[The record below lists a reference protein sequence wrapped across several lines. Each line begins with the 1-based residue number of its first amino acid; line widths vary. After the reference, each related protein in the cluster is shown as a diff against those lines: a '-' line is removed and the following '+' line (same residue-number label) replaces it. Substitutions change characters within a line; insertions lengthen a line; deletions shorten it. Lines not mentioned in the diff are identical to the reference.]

1 MDVGSFF
8 YTRVSHH
15 IHTLD
20 YVEAY
25 QVEIGHSILQLKRQ
39 HIICEGHEEQWPF
52 AHTGLTQHARLLE
65 QLV

>member
-8 YTRVSHH
+8 YKRVSHH
-15 IHTLD
+15 VHDLE

-25 QVEIGHSILQLKRQ
+25 QVEVGHSILQLKRQ
-39 HIICEGHEEQWPF
+39 NIICEGHKEQRPF
-52 AHTGLTQHARLLE
+52 AHTGLTKHARLFE